1 MTPPRDFVCVRH
13 GETDWNREHRV
24 QGSLGASL
32 NGAGIDQSKALARQ
46 LWEVPLQAVYASVL
60 PRAIETASYVAGPH
74 GVSVQTDARL
84 NEIHHGDW
92 EGMAEVEL
100 PDPDLYRRWREDP
113 SSCALPGGESLDSV
127 SRRAIEAMREID
139 ARHAADEGLVAIV
152 SHQVVLALLK
162 CYILD
167 RPVRQLRG
175 LALPV
180 ASYEVLTV
188 GEGFTPRP

>member
-1 MTPPRDFVCVRH
+1 MTLPRDFVCVRH

-92 EGMAEVEL
+92 ATTTST
-100 PDPDLYRRWREDP
+100 RTRWWWSPPTTPP
-113 SSCALPGGESLDSV
+113 STPRS
-127 SRRAIEAMREID
+127 SRR
-139 ARHAADEGLVAIV
+139 
-152 SHQVVLALLK
+152 
-162 CYILD
+162 C
-167 RPVRQLRG
+167 
-175 LALPV
+175 
-180 ASYEVLTV
+180 
-188 GEGFTPRP
+188 